1 MSVNKTPPLPGIRG
15 VLAPV
20 VTPFKNDLEP
30 DADAFLEHC
39 QWLLRNEVSLA
50 VFGTNSEAT
59 SLSLDERIGLTE
71 HLLEAGVPA
80 RRLMPGTGCCA
91 LPDTVRLT
99 RHAVQA
105 GAAGVLVLPPFYY
118 KGVSD
123 EGLFRYFSEVIE
135 RVADDRLR
143 MYLYHFPAMSAV
155 PLSLTLIERLLARY
169 PGIVAGMKDSTG
181 DWASARA
188 YIEAFGKDGF
198 DVFPGSELLLLEGM
212 RAGAAGCIS
221 ATANVNPDGIYAVY
235 NQWDADGADALN
247 RKMSEIRKTFQ
258 RHPMIAA
265 MKHVIAQH
273 RGQPS
278 WRNVRPPLT
287 ALSSTA
293 AGELAQQLEKIDY
306 QWSRT

>member
-1 MSVNKTPPLPGIRG
+1 MSTNKTPSPPGIRG

-39 QWLLRNEVSLA
+39 QWLLRHEVSLA

-59 SLSLDERIGLTE
+59 SLSLEERIGLTE

-80 RRLMPGTGCCA
+80 QRLMPGTGCCA

-118 KGVSD
+118 KGVGD
-123 EGLFRYFSEVIE
+123 EGLFRFFSEVIE

-155 PLSLTLIERLLARY
+155 PLSMALIERLLARY

-181 DWASARA
+181 DWATTHA
-188 YIEAFGKDGF
+188 YIDAFGKDGF

-212 RAGAAGCIS
+212 RAGAVGCIS
-221 ATANVNPDGIYAVY
+221 ATANVNPAGIHAVY
-235 NQWDADGADALN
+235 RQWSTDEAEELN
-247 RKMSEIRKTFQ
+247 RKMSEIRNTFQ
-258 RHPMIAA
+258 RYPMIAA

-273 RGQPS
+273 RNKPS
-278 WRNVRPPLT
+278 WCNVRPPLT
-287 ALSSTA
+287 TLSSA
-293 AGELAQQLEKIDY
+293 DARELAQQLEKADY